1 MPHLVRVAHSEL
13 GYQMERQQRGSLGWP
28 AFLSDSLERAK
39 PVMEKL
45 SGMFPS
51 VSIHHAWADEDIGH
65 NCGECTYQNGDVTQ
79 EYLPTG
85 HEAIELGCGL

>member
-1 MPHLVRVAHSEL
+1 
-13 GYQMERQQRGSLGWP
+13 
-28 AFLSDSLERAK
+28 
-39 PVMEKL
+39 MEKL

-85 HEAIELGCGL
+85 HEAIELGCSLWNIDLEEFLGENQGHDMKMT